1 MHRVATEVGGL
12 DLERRLQNIKQSPAE
27 LLFVSSA
34 DTELAALARIW
45 GPRFGSRLR
54 LMNASLLQ
62 HPEAAEHYA
71 DHVLFHAKLA
81 IFRLH
86 GGKAYFPKLLDELLH
101 IKSHGAQL
109 RSLVLPGTDEWDP
122 ELENYSEFDISLT
135 KTFFIISVKEDPVIT
150 NLQLNHW
157 RNCLT
162 RVTVL
167 FLKPRSIPTM
177 AGICPWSKTLLK
189 NPKEGFGLPF
199 TVPGS
204 KAGILKWFWTLP
216 MN

>member
-1 MHRVATEVGGL
+1 MHRVATEAGGL
-12 DLERRLQNIKQSPAE
+12 DLERRLQSIKQSPAE
-27 LLFVSSA
+27 LVFVSSA

-135 KTFFIISVKEDPVIT
+135 KTFFDYFREGGPRNYEFAAQSLEK
-150 NLQLNHW
+150 LLNKS
-157 RNCLT
+157 NGP
-162 RVTVL
+162 
-167 FLKPRSIPTM
+167 FPEAEI
-177 AGICPWSKTLLK
+177 
-189 NPKEGFGLPF
+189 NPNYGWYLP
-199 TVPGS
+199 
-204 KAGILKWFWTLP
+204 
-216 MN
+216 

>member
-1 MHRVATEVGGL
+1 MHRVATEAGGL
-12 DLERRLQNIKQSPAE
+12 DLERRLQSIKQSPAE
-27 LLFVSSA
+27 LVFVSSA

-101 IKSHGAQL
+101 IKFHGAQL

-122 ELENYSEFDISLT
+122 ELENYSEFDVSLT
-135 KTFFIISVKEDPVIT
+135 KTFFDYF
-150 NLQLNHW
+150 
-157 RNCLT
+157 R
-162 RVTVL
+162 
-167 FLKPRSIPTM
+167 
-177 AGICPWSKTLLK
+177 
-189 NPKEGFGLPF
+189 EGG
-199 TVPGS
+199 
-204 KAGILKWFWTLP
+204 
-216 MN
+216 